1 MSGPELYNVGRGLA
15 CTDAG
20 GTELISGLE
29 ASGPQEQRNWEEGCQ
44 KIWIVEPRLHLFYL

>member
-20 GTELISGLE
+20 RTELISGLE